1 MIKHYF
7 KYLKNPALLYASIT
21 VAILLVALL
30 TFPSKKNQLEFIE
43 EEIQKVQEH
52 KKILTEKEKQLER
65 LANEKDWA
73 EVDDENC
80 TDDGCPSFLENK

>member
-1 MIKHYF
+1 M
-7 KYLKNPALLYASIT
+7 
-21 VAILLVALL
+21 ALL

>member
-1 MIKHYF
+1 M
-7 KYLKNPALLYASIT
+7 
-21 VAILLVALL
+21 ALL

-43 EEIQKVQEH
+43 EEIQKVQER

>member
-1 MIKHYF
+1 MIKHYL
-7 KYLKNPALLYASIT
+7 KHLKNSALLYASIT

-52 KKILTEKEKQLER
+52 QKILTEKEKQLEKM
-65 LANEKDWA
+65 ATEKDWE
-73 EVDDENC
+73 EVDKE
-80 TDDGCPSFLENK
+80 TDK

>member
-1 MIKHYF
+1 M
-7 KYLKNPALLYASIT
+7 
-21 VAILLVALL
+21 ALL
-30 TFPSKKNQLEFIE
+30 TFPSKQNQLEFIE
-43 EEIQKVQEH
+43 EEIKKVQEH

-65 LANEKDWA
+65 LATEKDWA

>member
-7 KYLKNPALLYASIT
+7 KYLKNSALLYTSIT

>member
-1 MIKHYF
+1 MVKHYL
-7 KYLKNPALLYASIT
+7 KYIKNSALLYASIT
-21 VAILLVALL
+21 VAILLIALL

-43 EEIQKVQEH
+43 EEIQKVQER